1 MKDLGLGK
9 HKTINAFVRAKLRAF
24 GIGNADFSCFFEL
37 MFSEP
42 ENIMYERSV
51 GYRIV
56 KTTYGEAKKQA
67 LSAAG
72 ALKKALSELEYDSV
86 IGISMAN
93 GVEWIETFWACL
105 ACGFRP
111 LLLNLRLDDKTL
123 DKAIAESGAKA
134 VVSDGRRFSV
144 KTVDV
149 AELFQKQTDFSS
161 GRFGSEVL
169 VMSSG
174 TSESVKVC
182 AYSAEE
188 FRRLVFGSYDIIKH
202 CKRMKKHYNGA
213 LKQLA
218 FLPFYHIF
226 GLVAVYIWFAFF
238 SRTFVHLANMAPQT
252 IVNTVKRHGVTHIFA
267 VPLFWETV
275 YSQAIKGIKA
285 RGEKTVAKFEKGL
298 RISRVIGD
306 IPLLGSL
313 FSKIA
318 FREVRENIFGESV
331 CFMISGGSAISPK
344 TLEFFNAIGYHL
356 ANGYGMTE
364 IGITSVELSD
374 KKKLLNSGSVGRP
387 FDGVEYMIEDGR
399 LLVRGDCLAKYILE
413 NGKRRERSE
422 WFETHDLAE
431 CVNGRYR
438 ILGRQ
443 DDLVISS
450 SGENLNPCM
459 IEPQFDIPGVSGV
472 CLVGVG
478 KTESKTPVL
487 IVSVSGYLSKD
498 VFAKVSDSVKEKLA
512 ELDLI
517 SQIRNIYFTP
527 EPLIKDEEFKP
538 NRRRLASEAE
548 NGSLSKVTFGAGE
561 KDETDDPLFAEI
573 RNFVA
578 VTLGIEADSVGA
590 DFDFFIDG
598 NGTSFDYFAMTS
610 KISEE
615 LSVSFEGVRPLGKTR
630 ELYEFVKASLNDVG
644 ISV

>member
-1 MKDLGLGK
+1 MKKLGLGK
-9 HKTINAFVRAKLRAF
+9 YRTINSFVSAKLRAF
-24 GIGNADFSCFFEL
+24 GDGNADFSRFFEL

-42 ENIMYERSV
+42 ENVMYERSV

-67 LSAAG
+67 LSVAG
-72 ALKKALSELEYDSV
+72 ALKKALPELEYDDV
-86 IGISMAN
+86 VGISMAN

-111 LLLNLRLDDKTL
+111 LLLNLRLDDKIL
-123 DKAIAESGAKA
+123 DKALAESGAKA
-134 VVSDGRRFSV
+134 VVSDGRSFFV
-144 KTVDV
+144 KTVEVDG
-149 AELFQKQTDFSS
+149 LGRTPTDFSPS
-161 GRFGSEVL
+161 RFGSEIF

-188 FRRLVFGSYDIIKH
+188 FRRLVIGSYDIIKR

-238 SRTFVHLANMAPQT
+238 SRVFVHLSDMAPQT

-298 RISRVIGD
+298 RISRIIGD
-306 IPLLGSL
+306 VPLLGSL

-318 FREVRENIFGESV
+318 FREVRENIFGESIR
-331 CFMISGGSAISPK
+331 FMISGGSTINLK

-374 KKKLLNSGSVGRP
+374 KKKLLNSGSVGLP
-387 FDGVEYMIEDGR
+387 FKGVEYRIEDGR
-399 LLVRGDCLAKYILE
+399 LLVRGDCLAKYVLE
-413 NGKRRERSE
+413 KGKRRDRSE
-422 WFETHDLAE
+422 WFETNDLAE
-431 CVNGRYR
+431 FVGGRYR
-438 ILGRQ
+438 ILGRN
-443 DDLVISS
+443 DDLVVAA
-450 SGENLNPCM
+450 SGENLNPCL
-459 IEPQFDIPGVSGV
+459 IEPQFDIPGVAGV

-478 KTESKTPVL
+478 KTEPKTPTL
-487 IVSVSGYLSKD
+487 IVSVSGYLSKES
-498 VFAKVSDSVKEKLA
+498 FSAVSDAVKEKLA
-512 ELDLI
+512 LLDLL
-517 SQIRNIYFTP
+517 SQIKNIYFTS
-527 EPLIKDEEFKP
+527 EPLIKGEEFKP
-538 NRRRLASEAE
+538 NRRRLAAEAE
-548 NGSLSKVTFGAGE
+548 SGALPKITFAAEKNGV
-561 KDETDDPLFAEI
+561 DDPLFDEI

-578 VTLGIEADSVGA
+578 AALGADADAVGA

-598 NGTSFDYFAMTS
+598 GGSSFDYFAMTS
-610 KISEE
+610 KLSEE
-615 LSVSFEGVRPLGKTR
+615 FSVSFAGVRPFGKTG

-644 ISV
+644 VSV

>member
-9 HKTINAFVRAKLRAF
+9 QKTINAFVRAKLRAF
-24 GIGNADFSCFFEL
+24 SDGNADFSHFFEL

-42 ENIMYERSV
+42 ENIMYELSV

-86 IGISMAN
+86 VGISMVN

-111 LLLNLRLDDKTL
+111 LLLNLRLDDKIL

-144 KTVDV
+144 KTVNA
-149 AELFQKQTDFSS
+149 AELFQTQTDFSS
-161 GRFGSEVL
+161 VRFGSEVL

-238 SRTFVHLANMAPQT
+238 SRTFVHLADMAPQT

-285 RGEKTVAKFEKGL
+285 RGEKTVDKFEKGL
-298 RISRVIGD
+298 RVSRVIGD
-306 IPLLGSL
+306 VPLLGSL

-387 FDGVEYMIEDGR
+387 FDGVEYRIEDDR

-450 SGENLNPCM
+450 SGENLNPCL
-459 IEPQFDIPGVSGV
+459 IEPQFDMPGVVGV

-478 KTESKTPVL
+478 KTEPKMPVL

-498 VFAKVSDSVKEKLA
+498 VFAKVSDSVKEKLV

-517 SQIRNIYFTP
+517 SQIRNIYFTS
-527 EPLIKDEEFKP
+527 EPLIKGEEFKP
-538 NRRRLASEAE
+538 NRRRLAAEAE
-548 NGSLSKVTFGAGE
+548 NGSLPKVTFGSDR
-561 KDETDDPLFAEI
+561 KNETDDPLFAEI
-573 RNFVA
+573 RNIVA
-578 VTLGIEADSVGA
+578 VTLGIDADSVGA
-590 DFDFFIDG
+590 DFDFFTDG

>member
-1 MKDLGLGK
+1 
-9 HKTINAFVRAKLRAF
+9 
-24 GIGNADFSCFFEL
+24 
-37 MFSEP
+37 
-42 ENIMYERSV
+42 
-51 GYRIV
+51 
-56 KTTYGEAKKQA
+56 
-67 LSAAG
+67 
-72 ALKKALSELEYDSV
+72 
-86 IGISMAN
+86 
-93 GVEWIETFWACL
+93 
-105 ACGFRP
+105 
-111 LLLNLRLDDKTL
+111 
-123 DKAIAESGAKA
+123 
-134 VVSDGRRFSV
+134 
-144 KTVDV
+144 
-149 AELFQKQTDFSS
+149 
-161 GRFGSEVL
+161 
-169 VMSSG
+169 
-174 TSESVKVC
+174 
-182 AYSAEE
+182 
-188 FRRLVFGSYDIIKH
+188 
-202 CKRMKKHYNGA
+202 MKKHYNGA

-238 SRTFVHLANMAPQT
+238 SRTFVHLADMAPQT

-285 RGEKTVAKFEKGL
+285 RGEKTVGKFEKGL

-306 IPLLGSL
+306 VPLLGSL

-318 FREVRENIFGESV
+318 FREVRESIFGESI
-331 CFMISGGSAISPK
+331 CFMISGGSSISSK

-374 KKKLLNSGSVGRP
+374 KKKLLDSGSVGRP
-387 FDGVEYMIEDGR
+387 FEGVEYRIEDDR

-413 NGKRRERSE
+413 NGKRCERSE

-450 SGENLNPCM
+450 SGENLNPCL
-459 IEPQFDIPGVSGV
+459 IEPQFDMPGVVGV

-478 KTESKTPVL
+478 KTEPKMPVL

-512 ELDLI
+512 ELDLV
-517 SQIRNIYFTP
+517 SQIRNIYFTS
-527 EPLIKDEEFKP
+527 EPLIKGEEFKP
-538 NRRRLASEAE
+538 NRRRLAAEAE
-548 NGSLSKVTFGAGE
+548 NGSLPKVTFGSDR
-561 KDETDDPLFAEI
+561 KDEADDPLFAEI
-573 RNFVA
+573 RNIVA
-578 VTLGIEADSVGA
+578 VTLGIDADSVGA

-598 NGTSFDYFAMTS
+598 NGSSFDYFAMTS